1 MNLRQRISSSRKTPF
16 LGVKIGYVVENRRF
30 ILFFFQKSSW
40 RLCNA
45 YSETLRLYRSD
56 IFCFSLYLWIPI

>member
-1 MNLRQRISSSRKTPF
+1 M
-16 LGVKIGYVVENRRF
+16 ED
-30 ILFFFQKSSW
+30 LFSFCSKRPSW

-45 YSETLRLYRSD
+45 YSETLRLYRSY

>member
-1 MNLRQRISSSRKTPF
+1 VSN
-16 LGVKIGYVVENRRF
+16 KIGYVVEKSK
-30 ILFFFQKSSW
+30 IYSLFFSKKSSW